1 MLKLSKL
8 FIVLAM
14 AAVCLVVF
22 LGPPYLAPFISG
34 GFDSMVAFFLVI
46 YAGLIGYIIVKE
58 RLIFGPEER
67 KVKRT
72 VRKQL

>member
-58 RLIFGPEER
+58 RLMFGPT
-67 KVKRT
+67 KR
-72 VRKQL
+72 RGKRAISK

>member
-58 RLIFGPEER
+58 RLIFGTT
-67 KVKRT
+67 KR
-72 VRKQL
+72 RGKRAISK